1 MPVHDPR
8 SADDLS
14 WLQGG
19 AVPLDR
25 AGPQDWPYDA
35 ALAAAFREAGGI
47 AVIET
52 IAARHPDKVAVDDG
66 ARSLTY
72 SVFLR
77 NVFALC
83 ERILD
88 RTSPGD
94 VITSV
99 CGHTCE
105 STVIIMAAAMS
116 GRILVPIDSGHPIE
130 RQKAIFDQSG
140 AALILTTRS
149 ESLDDLYTSSGLPV
163 IPVDLTAPADTAR
176 PPHRHDPDAPLFVS
190 FTSGSTGR
198 PKGIVS
204 GGRYGG
210 QALQHFVDMFHIN
223 QHDVILGLASLSTGG
238 SRDAFAALG
247 TGAKIRLL
255 DVRGSG
261 ISQLVGIIAREQVTI
276 LSFVPSA
283 LRMIL
288 AIDGIEQAFRSLRVL
303 DLHGERILA
312 SDIALFRAKLPPTCH
327 ISVTMGSVEAG
338 AVFSW
343 FVEDDKIEGETVP
356 VGYLLPGRRVTLLPF
371 EQGSEENVGQLVVR
385 GAMALGAW
393 QNGRIAGGPFIED
406 PEDAASRIYSM
417 GDLVRLRPDGLF
429 EYAGRVDRRVKIR
442 GLWADL
448 GDIELAMQAIRGIDE
463 AVAVATA
470 ADGEAD
476 TIAVYVKATGAHRP
490 SQAFIRAEIAALT
503 ADHMVPTQIFYV
515 SEIPRLANFKVDLM
529 RLTRL
534 SEEFPHN

>member
-1 MPVHDPR
+1 MR
-8 SADDLS
+8 SDTSTPASELA
-14 WLQGG
+14 WEKGG
-19 AVPLDR
+19 AKPLDH
-25 AGPQDWPYDA
+25 AGPEDRAYDA
-35 ALAAAFREAGGI
+35 ALAAAFPDIGGI

-52 IAARHPDKVAVDDG
+52 VAARYPDKIAVDDG
-66 ARSLTY
+66 TRSLTY
-72 SVFLR
+72 RVFLH
-77 NVFALC
+77 NVYALC
-83 ERILD
+83 HRILD
-88 RTSPGD
+88 ATKPSD
-94 VITSV
+94 VVVSV
-99 CGHTCE
+99 CGHTCA
-105 STVIIMAAAMS
+105 STVIIMAVAMS
-116 GRILVPIDSGHPIE
+116 GRILVPIDAGHPIE

-140 AALILTTRS
+140 AALILLP
-149 ESLDDLYTSSGLPV
+149 EPAPLPDLYAASGLPV
-163 IPVDLTAPADTAR
+163 VRVELNEKADAPR
-176 PPHRHDPDAPLFVS
+176 PDHRHDPDAPLFVS

-210 QALQHFVDMFHIN
+210 QALRQFIDMFHVN
-223 QHDVILGLASLSTGG
+223 QDDVILGLASLSTGG

-255 DVRGSG
+255 DVHGG
-261 ISQLVGIIAREQVTI
+261 IAQLVQIIAREQVTI

-312 SDIALFRAKLPPTCH
+312 SDIVLFRKKLPPTCH

-356 VGYLLPGRRVTLLPF
+356 VGYLLPGRQVALLPAA
-371 EQGSEENVGQLVVR
+371 EAGGDESAGQLLVR

-393 QNGRIAGGPFIED
+393 QNGRIASGPFLED
-406 PEDAASRIYSM
+406 HEEPSSRIYSM
-417 GDLVRLRPDGLF
+417 GDLVRRRPDGLY
-429 EYAGRVDRRVKIR
+429 EYAGRIDRRIKVR

-448 GDIELAMQAIRGIDE
+448 GEIELAMHGIEGIDE

-470 ADGEAD
+470 GQEEAD
-476 TIAVYVKATGAHRP
+476 SIAVYVKAGGPSRP
-490 SQAFIRAEIAALT
+490 SQEVIRAAIAAAT
-503 ADHMVPTQIFYV
+503 AEHMVPSRIVYV
-515 SEIPRLANFKVDLM
+515 DEIPRLANFKADLVKLA
-529 RLTRL
+529 RTAG
-534 SEEFPHN
+534 